1 MFVLVVNLDKNRK
14 NSTVQSRIF
23 QEIANVLLAAISV
36 KLTRIIKRNL
46 KRNIK
51 TIFVPN

>member
-23 QEIANVLLAAISV
+23 QEIANVLLTSYFGKIN
-36 KLTRIIKRNL
+36 KNNKKEWKGYIN
-46 KRNIK
+46 